1 MKDLNAFK
9 PANVFK
15 LLDKALDRA
24 VELRQPVIDLGE
36 GVKALAEQVKKLAM
50 NVAILA
56 HNQGVHHQ
64 MILTLAHNSD
74 VIMSKIMENALDTK
88 MPDIDASEVKQDEK
102 VAAAK
107 RRAANKPN

>member
-1 MKDLNAFK
+1 MSPFN
-9 PANVFK
+9 PVNVFK

-24 VELRQPVIDLGE
+24 VELRQPVIDLSE
-36 GVKALAEQVKKLAM
+36 SVKALAEQVKKLAT

-74 VIMSKIMENALDTK
+74 VIFSKITENALDTK
-88 MPDIDASEVKQDEK
+88 MPDIDTSDVKQDDK

>member
-1 MKDLNAFK
+1 MKELSTFN

-24 VELRQPVIDLGE
+24 VELRQPVIDLSE
-36 GVKALAEQVKKLAM
+36 SVRALAEQVKKLAT

-74 VIMSKIMENALDTK
+74 VIMSKITENALDTK
-88 MPDIDASEVKQDEK
+88 MPDIDEPKIKPDDEV
-102 VAAAK
+102 AMAK
-107 RRAANKPN
+107 RRAMSKPN